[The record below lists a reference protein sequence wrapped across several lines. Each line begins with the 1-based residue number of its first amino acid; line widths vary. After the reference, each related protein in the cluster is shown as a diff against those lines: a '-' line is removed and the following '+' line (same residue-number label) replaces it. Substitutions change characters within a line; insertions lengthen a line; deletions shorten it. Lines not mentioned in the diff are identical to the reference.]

1 MYKKIPTVSS
11 RFHPMAAT
19 AVISLGLALLVVAAT
34 YALRSGLA
42 S

>member
-19 AVISLGLALLVVAAT
+19 AAISLGLALLVVMAT
-34 YALRSGLA
+34 YALRTGLV

>member
-19 AVISLGLALLVVAAT
+19 AAISLGLALLVVAAA
-34 YALRSGLA
+34 YAVRAAL
-42 S
+42 